1 MTQLE
6 QVVSTLED
14 AETGQRG
21 YLLTGERV
29 YLEPYEQALS
39 RIPGQ
44 LERLRALTGYGTDAD
59 RQKTRDAGFDLHLAK
74 PVDPRAVDGAAGRLT
89 PEALQRLDHQR
100 VHLAAARRGSRRRGQ
115 PARSRTMAAWS
126 LAGRPVRRDGRPQS

>member
-6 QVVSTLED
+6 QVVSTLKD

-39 RIPGQ
+39 VIPGQ

-74 PVDPRAVDGAAGRLT
+74 PVDPAELERL
-89 PEALQRLDHQR
+89 
-100 VHLAAARRGSRRRGQ
+100 
-115 PARSRTMAAWS
+115 
-126 LAGRPVRRDGRPQS
+126 LAGWSEAVR